1 MEVKLTNRVTML
13 KTVSAYM
20 EENKT
25 VWNTMAP
32 LQTAMTDFAAALA
45 HIDADSALPDGRASD
60 TIYFSL
66 YKSGSCL
73 RRLSSLGI
81 SL

>member
-45 HIDADSALPDGRASD
+45 HIDADRCPP
-60 TIYFSL
+60 
-66 YKSGSCL
+66 
-73 RRLSSLGI
+73 
-81 SL
+81 